1 LGWKV
6 DKYGCPAMMNR
17 SLPIIAV
24 ATAPGRAGVGVIRIS
39 GPKLLSII
47 QALFKKS
54 LLPRQASVLTL
65 RDASG
70 DAIDQVLA
78 IYFTAPASFTGED
91 VLELQCHGG
100 LQLLEL
106 VMKRCLELGKDE
118 GLVIAEPGEF
128 TLRAYLNNK
137 IDLAQAEAIADLI
150 DAQSEAAVLGAA
162 RSLQGAFSD
171 DINSLIDEITQLRIL
186 VESTLDFPE
195 EEIEFLENAQAHKR
209 LASVSSKLTTLR
221 QGAKQG
227 KILRDGIQLVLAG
240 APNVGKSSLLNRL
253 AGEEV
258 AIVTPIAGTTRDR
271 VKESVII
278 DGVPMHVIDTA
289 GLRETSDEVE
299 LKGIGRSWDAIR
311 LADLVIFL
319 QDAHSEGVNG
329 DELRE
334 KILLAIPPK
343 CPVLEV
349 GNKSDLMGDK
359 QKNQPNK
366 DMLFISAKTGYGIG
380 ELKAKILEKAG
391 WGGTQEGLILA
402 RRRHLDCLE
411 RAASHLQKSEEFA
424 ANGNSSLEL
433 FAEELRL
440 VQDQLGQIT
449 GKVLP
454 DDLLGK
460 IFSQFCIG
468 K

>member
-1 LGWKV
+1 
-6 DKYGCPAMMNR
+6 MMTR
-17 SLPIIAV
+17 GLPIIAV
-24 ATAPGRAGVGVIRIS
+24 ATALGKAGVGVVRIS
-39 GPKLLSII
+39 GQSLSAITK
-47 QALFKKS
+47 ALFQKELSPRKTNLVT
-54 LLPRQASVLTL
+54 LL
-65 RDASG
+65 DADG
-70 DAIDQVLA
+70 QTIDQLIA
-78 IYFTAPASFTGED
+78 IYFVAPASFTGED

-100 LQLLEL
+100 PQLLEL
-106 VMKRCLELGKDE
+106 VMKRCLELGKEE

-150 DAQSEAAVLGAA
+150 DAQSEAAVRGAA
-162 RSLQGAFSD
+162 RSLQGVFSES
-171 DINSLIDEITQLRIL
+171 INDLIEEITQLRIL

-209 LASVSSKLTTLR
+209 LAAVKEKLQSLCN
-221 QGAKQG
+221 GAKQG

-271 VKESVII
+271 VKESITI
-278 DGVPMHVIDTA
+278 EGVPMHIIDTA
-289 GLRETSDEVE
+289 GIRDTNDLVE
-299 LKGIGRSWDAIR
+299 AKGIERSWDAIR

-319 QDAHSEGVNG
+319 TDPNSGEDGLKEQILSE
-329 DELRE
+329 L
-334 KILLAIPPK
+334 PPK
-343 CPVLEV
+343 CPVLAV
-349 GNKSDLMGDK
+349 FNKSDLLSSGSVSA
-359 QKNQPNK
+359 QKETI
-366 DMLFISAKTGYGIG
+366 LISAKTGDGIDA
-380 ELKAKILEKAG
+380 LKQKILEMVG
-391 WGGTQEGLILA
+391 WNGSQEGSIVA

-411 RAASHLQKSEEFA
+411 RASEHIAKSEQFA
-424 ANGNSSLEL
+424 ANGNNSLEL
-433 FAEELRL
+433 FAEELFL
-440 VQDQLGQIT
+440 AQNHLGQIT
-449 GKVLP
+449 GKLLP

>member
-1 LGWKV
+1 
-6 DKYGCPAMMNR
+6 MMTR
-17 SLPIIAV
+17 KLPIIAV
-24 ATAPGRAGVGVIRIS
+24 ATAPGKAGVGVIRIS
-39 GPKLLSII
+39 GQNLSAITN
-47 QALFKKS
+47 ALFQTPLS
-54 LLPRQASVLTL
+54 PRQASLLTL
-65 RDASG
+65 RDIEG
-70 DAIDQVLA
+70 RAIDQLIA
-78 IYFTAPASFTGED
+78 IQFVAPASFTGED

-100 LQLLEL
+100 PHLLEL

-150 DAQSEAAVLGAA
+150 DAQSEAAVRGAA

-171 DINSLIDEITQLRIL
+171 DINELIEEITQLRIL

-195 EEIEFLENAQAHKR
+195 EEIEFLENAHAQEHLSAIKR
-209 LASVSSKLTTLR
+209 KLGALR
-221 QGAKQG
+221 EGAKQG

-271 VKESVII
+271 VKESITI
-278 DGVPMHVIDTA
+278 DGVPMHIIDTA
-289 GLRETSDEVE
+289 GLRETSDVVE
-299 LKGIGRSWDAIR
+299 AKGIERSWDAIR

-319 QDAHSEGVNG
+319 SDSNSTPEG
-329 DELRE
+329 L
-334 KILLAIPPK
+334 KTQILAQIPTK
-343 CPVLEV
+343 CPILEV
-349 GNKSDLMGDK
+349 INKSDLLGGHSKIAAGDV
-359 QKNQPNK
+359 
-366 DMLFISAKTGYGIG
+366 LLISAKTGAGIDA
-380 ELKAKILEKAG
+380 LKQKILEVAG
-391 WGGTQEGLILA
+391 WGGSQEGAIVA

-411 RAASHLQKSEEFA
+411 RAAEHIEKSEQFA
-424 ANGNSSLEL
+424 ANGNNSLEL
-433 FAEELRL
+433 FAEELTL
-440 VQDQLGQIT
+440 SQNYLGQIT
-449 GKVLP
+449 GKLLP

>member
-1 LGWKV
+1 MTRK
-6 DKYGCPAMMNR
+6 
-17 SLPIIAV
+17 LPIIAV
-24 ATAPGRAGVGVIRIS
+24 ATAPGKAGVGVIRIS
-39 GPKLLSII
+39 GQNLSSI
-47 QALFKKS
+47 ANSLFQKTLSPREAS
-54 LLPRQASVLTL
+54 LLTL
-65 RDASG
+65 RDLDG
-70 DAIDQVLA
+70 QVIDQLIA
-78 IYFTAPASFTGED
+78 IYFAAPASFTGED

-100 LQLLEL
+100 PQLLEL

-150 DAQSEAAVLGAA
+150 DAQSEAAVRGAA
-162 RSLQGAFSD
+162 RSLQGAFSN
-171 DINSLIDEITQLRIL
+171 DINDLIEEITQLRIL

-195 EEIEFLENAQAHKR
+195 EEIEFLENAQARQR
-209 LASVSSKLTTLR
+209 LVAVKTKLQTLR
-221 QGAKQG
+221 DGAKQG

-271 VKESVII
+271 VKESISI
-278 DGVPMHVIDTA
+278 EGVPMHIIDTA
-289 GLRETSDEVE
+289 GLRETADVVE
-299 LKGIGRSWDAIR
+299 AKGIERSWDSIR
-311 LADLVIFL
+311 LADLVVFL
-319 QDAHSEGVNG
+319 SDPSSNEDQRALKEH
-329 DELRE
+329 
-334 KILLAIPPK
+334 ILAVLPAK

-349 GNKSDLMGDK
+349 VNKSDLLAECSKIGLDA
-359 QKNQPNK
+359 P
-366 DMLFISAKTGYGIG
+366 LLISAKTGDGV
-380 ELKAKILEKAG
+380 ETLKQKILELVG
-391 WGGTQEGLILA
+391 WGGSQEGAIVA

-411 RAASHLQKSEEFA
+411 RAAEHIAKSEEFA
-424 ANGNSSLEL
+424 ANGNNSLEL
-433 FAEELRL
+433 FAEELSLAQRH
-440 VQDQLGQIT
+440 LGEIT
-449 GKVLP
+449 GKLLP